1 MNRKMRIGTA
11 ITVGIIGT
19 ALTATAY
26 GESVQQI
33 AHTDA
38 EGIQVETRVGPCMP
52 ALQTGGNTSP
62 RAEILWHVNDPA
74 AIANSICLADTAD
87 ETWIGWNLNNERFA
101 YLQTTGSGTPIYEYD
116 LVPKNP
122 NNVVVASA
130 EDASLGVVM
139 YNMASGSPV
148 TVLGFDDTRATTPL
162 WTYTFDSGYA
172 SCQFY
177 AIDVAA
183 NGSIVIAAAYI
194 SGQSKS
200 IVVIL
205 DGITGTELNRL
216 ATTTYVNAV
225 ELSDDGSRAVLT
237 ESATARIIETATM
250 SDLFSFSVSG
260 GGSKHRISRNGMVAA
275 AGGFNFRA
283 YRDTGTGWVQVY
295 SGSESSQ
302 WFGGIG
308 LSGDGNTLFS
318 VSHNYSTGYLV
329 LTYRIIDLV
338 AGTELTRITTTG
350 TGSYQD
356 TVQRAEVSQDG
367 QILACISWGTQN
379 NAHPEV
385 QAFDRDLNLIGSID
399 MPGSPFS
406 LDLSRDGRYLVAG
419 GKHVHANE
427 MGSGGDTYAY
437 SLALPC
443 PADLTGDDQ
452 VNIDD
457 IFAVLGLWGDC
468 PDPCPPYCTGDLTE
482 DCTVNIDDI
491 FAILGMW
498 GPCE

>member
-1 MNRKMRIGTA
+1 MESVLIA
-11 ITVGIIGT
+11 GIIS
-19 ALTATAY
+19 AAMSATSY
-26 GESVQQI
+26 GESQQQI
-33 AHTDA
+33 AHTDDR
-38 EGIQVETRVGPCMP
+38 GMQVETRIGPYMP
-52 ALQTGGNTSP
+52 ALHAESSVST
-62 RAEILWHVNDPA
+62 RAEILWHVNDTA
-74 AIANSICLADTAD
+74 AIANSMCLADTAD
-87 ETWIGWNLNNERFA
+87 ETWIGWNLNYERLA
-101 YLQTTGSGTPIYEYD
+101 YLQTNGSGTPIYEYD

-130 EDASLGVVM
+130 EDTSLGVVM
-139 YNMASGSPV
+139 YSTANGPV
-148 TVLGFDDTRATTPL
+148 TILGFDDSSGTIPL

-172 SCQFY
+172 TCQFY
-177 AIDVAA
+177 AVDVAA
-183 NGSIVIAAAYI
+183 DGSIVIAAAYI
-194 SGQSKS
+194 SGQSQS
-200 IVVIL
+200 MIVIL
-205 DGITGTELNRL
+205 DGLTGTELDRQVT
-216 ATTTYVNAV
+216 ATYVTAV

-237 ESATARIIETATM
+237 ESATARIIDTTTM

-260 GGSKHRISRNGMVAA
+260 GGSKHRISRNGLVAA

-283 YRDTGTGWVQVY
+283 FRDTGSGWTQVY
-295 SGSESSQ
+295 SGSEASQ

-318 VSHNYSTGYLV
+318 VSHNYAAGYLI
-329 LTYRIIDLV
+329 LTYRVIDLV
-338 AGTELTRITTTG
+338 AGTELTRITTSG

-367 QILACISWGTQN
+367 QTLACISWGTQDN
-379 NAHPEV
+379 VHPEV

-406 LDLSRDGRYLVAG
+406 LDLSRDGRHLVAG

-443 PADLTGDDQ
+443 PADLTGDDV

-468 PDPCPPYCTGDLTE
+468 PDPCPPYCDGDLTE

-491 FAILGMW
+491 FAILGQW
-498 GPCE
+498 GPCN